1 MTNQLNNIAPAGN
14 ASSPTTSHPQPHAQP
29 VGAVGGSAFGRT
41 ISGAPP
47 SYDSVMASDSSYPV
61 AANNAPSLPTAIA
74 QPVSSHRTNAELPPA
89 YTPVDCSS
97 LLDALP
103 IDAEPDYQTC
113 LDTLSIAYRF
123 DLAALADAIRSGYCP
138 RGLHEPTEIMT
149 YKLIGP
155 NTVSRKIP
163 ELESLAERLFVL
175 FKAGWRDM
183 RFSGEKNRLA
193 FILCL
198 YFLEQKAQL
207 VTSALKKDSVDKK
220 AVDKKADDVFIPNPA
235 ALVRKE
241 FFQLFNQFTERDNV
255 AIGELPQKIQD
266 FLADDELAALR
277 DDLDCEVPIS
287 SDARFSQLRYQ
298 DIPGA
303 VPQPKLRPQLDNY
316 SRTYGINFFD
326 LVDTIGDVR
335 ELRNGLPI
343 QYLTCQ
349 LLTKQNPG
357 FDRRSLKREQHF
369 KDRNAKFIIT
379 ALDHYHAA
387 AFATS
392 DALAPSETKRKQPYP
407 VQESSASEQKKA
419 EIMQNFMQF
428 LLDGLKAKGMN
439 NVRQDLTKFMAINWP
454 ERYIPAAYRGGKMP

>member
-1 MTNQLNNIAPAGN
+1 M
-14 ASSPTTSHPQPHAQP
+14 
-29 VGAVGGSAFGRT
+29 
-41 ISGAPP
+41 
-47 SYDSVMASDSSYPV
+47 
-61 AANNAPSLPTAIA
+61 
-74 QPVSSHRTNAELPPA
+74 
-89 YTPVDCSS
+89 DCAS

-103 IDAEPDYQTC
+103 TDIEPDYQTC
-113 LDTLSIAYRF
+113 LDTLSVAYRF

-155 NTVSRKIP
+155 NTVSRKSP
-163 ELESLAERLFVL
+163 ELGSLAERLFVL
-175 FKAGWRDM
+175 FKSGWRDM
-183 RFSGEKNRLA
+183 RFSGEKNKLA

-207 VTSALKKDSVDKK
+207 VTGALKKESIDKK
-220 AVDKKADDVFIPNPA
+220 AADKQADDGFIPHPA

-255 AIGELPQKIQD
+255 AMGELSQKIQD

-287 SDARFSQLRYQ
+287 SDVRFSQLRYQ

-303 VPQPKLRPQLDNY
+303 LPHPKLRPQLDNY
-316 SRTYGINFFD
+316 NRTYGINFFD

-343 QYLTCQ
+343 HYLTCQ
-349 LLTKQNPG
+349 LLTKQNPK
-357 FDRRSLKREQHF
+357 FDRRSLKKEQHF

-379 ALDHYHAA
+379 ALDHYHTE
-387 AFATS
+387 AFVAS
-392 DALAPSETKRKQPYP
+392 DALAPSETKGKQPYP

-419 EIMQNFMQF
+419 EVMQNFMQF
-428 LLDGLKAKGMN
+428 LLDGLRAKGMN
-439 NVRQDLTKFMAINWP
+439 NVRQDLTKFMAKNWP
-454 ERYIPAAYRGGKMP
+454 EGLHS